1 MTHEVERRK
10 KVEKIF
16 IIQLYDGRIKRIS
29 VAGYFSQSQLAMRFF
44 KDQTNINASNITHHI
59 ILCTLHITSQNYK
72 FLVIALNVM
81 WSKAY
86 QWVVNFIL
94 SDHYYFAKTRK
105 SMITLTIENV
115 LIFFVLYN
123 QLILHYFNAGRQF
136 PIIKIC
142 FLGIIFNQI
151 CIW

>member
-59 ILCTLHITSQNYK
+59 ILCTLDITFQNYK

-86 QWVVNFIL
+86 QWVVNFMYQVIISIASKHENRWWFWPL
-94 SDHYYFAKTRK
+94 TMCYFY
-105 SMITLTIENV
+105 
-115 LIFFVLYN
+115 IFFTINWFFITSTQVVN
-123 QLILHYFNAGRQF
+123 FK
-136 PIIKIC
+136 IK
-142 FLGIIFNQI
+142 QI
-151 CIW
+151 HF

>member
-16 IIQLYDGRIKRIS
+16 LIQLYDGRIKRIS

-59 ILCTLHITSQNYK
+59 ILCTLHITSRNYK

-86 QWVVNFIL
+86 QWVVNF
-94 SDHYYFAKTRK
+94 SDNFYCIKTRK
-105 SMITLTIENV
+105 SLMVLTIDNV
-115 LIFFVLYN
+115 LLLYIFYH
-123 QLILHYFNAGRQF
+123 QLILHYFYAGSQF
-136 PIIKIC
+136 
-142 FLGIIFNQI
+142 
-151 CIW
+151 

>member
-29 VAGYFSQSQLAMRFF
+29 VAGYFSQSQLAMSFF

-59 ILCTLHITSQNYK
+59 ILCTLHITFQHYK
-72 FLVIALNVM
+72 FLVIALNVK

-86 QWVVNFIL
+86 QWVVNFSLL
-94 SDHYYFAKTRK
+94 SDDFYSTKTRK
-105 SMITLTIENV
+105 FLIILTTENV
-115 LIFFVLYN
+115 LFFCVPLH
-123 QLILHYFNAGRQF
+123 QLILHYFYAGSQF
-136 PIIKIC
+136 S
-142 FLGIIFNQI
+142 NY
-151 CIW
+151 